1 MPAIT
6 GKKYIKR
13 IDELQANVW
22 VDGKPVQGKISEHN
36 AFKGILKSQ
45 GALYDLQHD
54 TTLKDIMTYSS
65 PLTGEPVG
73 MSYLQP
79 KTKEDLVKR
88 RKMTQQWALASNGMM
103 GRSPDYM
110 NTVLMALAS
119 SSAFLNGKVNCFPE
133 RLVAFYE
140 YARENDL
147 SLTHSF
153 VNPQVNRAQFYFE
166 DSDEPISAKVVAKNE
181 EGIIVKGARLL
192 ATRGG
197 ITDEIA
203 VFSAGGIQDKA
214 NGFAFSIPSNQKGLK
229 FIGRESFVGGD
240 SNFNYPLSSRY
251 EEMDTI
257 VVFDDCLVP
266 WERVFYYDNL
276 AVSNTFATS
285 SSFHPFSLHQAI
297 SRQIIKTEFVLG
309 VVQSII
315 DSINISEY
323 LHVQE
328 KASEIIIALET
339 LKALVIKSEVE
350 AKLDEWG
357 FMRPDQR
364 TLHVASNIFPKV
376 YARFSE
382 IIQQISA
389 SGIMSIPT
397 ESAFQSEL
405 KKDLDHYLQSKSDD
419 AETRVKLFRLAW
431 DLTMS
436 AYGTREVQYE
446 RYFYGDPVRL
456 SSQLYYTYDKEPYV
470 KRVQEFLKID

>member
-6 GKKYIKR
+6 GKKYIER
-13 IDELQANVW
+13 IDKLQANVW
-22 VDGKPVQGKISEHN
+22 VDGKPVQGRISEHT
-36 AFKGILKSQ
+36 AFKGILRSQ
-45 GALYDLQHD
+45 AALYDLQHD
-54 TTLKDIMTYSS
+54 TTVNHIMTYSS
-65 PLTGEPVG
+65 PITGEPVG

-88 RKMTQQWALASNGMM
+88 RKMTQQWAIASNGMM

-119 SSAFLNGKVNCFPE
+119 SSGFLKGKENCFPE

-166 DSDEPISAKVVAKNE
+166 DSDEPIAAKIVAKNE

-229 FIGRESFVGGD
+229 FISRESFVGGD
-240 SNFNYPLSSRY
+240 STFNYPLSSRY

-257 VVFDDCLVP
+257 VVFDECLVP

-276 AVSNTFATS
+276 PVSNTFATS

-297 SRQIIKTEFVLG
+297 SRQIIKTEFILG

-315 DSINISEY
+315 DSINISDY

-397 ESAFQSEL
+397 ENAFQSEL

-456 SSQLYYTYDKEPYV
+456 SSQLYYTYDKEPFV
-470 KRVQEFLKID
+470 KRVKDFIEID